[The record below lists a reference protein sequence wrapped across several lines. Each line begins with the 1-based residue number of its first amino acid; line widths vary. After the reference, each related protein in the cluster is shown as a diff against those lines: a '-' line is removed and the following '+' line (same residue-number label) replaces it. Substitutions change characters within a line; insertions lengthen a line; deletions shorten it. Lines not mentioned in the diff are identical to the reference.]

1 MIQYDDDDD
10 KMIMGGGYTRTPAA
24 GAEAGGLEVAWLDL
38 RCSIT

>member
-10 KMIMGGGYTRTPAA
+10 KMMGGCYTRTPAA